1 LKNGV
6 LVAGV
11 GNIFLG
17 DDAWGLEVVR
27 RLDQTQLPADV
38 RVEDFGIRGVHLAYE
53 ILNGYEKVI
62 LVDAAPQGDAPGTV
76 SVIEIDPKATAATS
90 DGFGE
95 TGAGVMDAHRMD
107 PASVVALVGSLGGD
121 VGRLLL
127 VACEPESLEEG
138 ADLSAPVLGAVDK
151 GVETVRELI
160 VEDADAGDDA
170 SSSVSDGTDLD
181 AGRAE
186 KGAEHG

>member
-1 LKNGV
+1 MTHGV

-27 RLDQTQLPADV
+27 KLSQGELPDHV
-38 RVEDFGIRGVHLAYE
+38 HVEDFGIRGVHLAYE
-53 ILNGYEKVI
+53 ILNGYDKVI
-62 LVDAAPQGDAPGTV
+62 LVDAAPRGDVPGTV
-76 SVIEIDPKATAATS
+76 YVVEIDPKATAATS
-90 DGFGE
+90 DDFGE

-121 VGRLLL
+121 VGRVLL
-127 VACEPESLEEG
+127 VGCEPESVEEG
-138 ADLSAPVLGAVDK
+138 AELSTEVLDAVDRAI
-151 GVETVRELI
+151 ETITELI
-160 VEDADAGDDA
+160 EEDADVSVGAG
-170 SSSVSDGTDLD
+170 
-181 AGRAE
+181 AE